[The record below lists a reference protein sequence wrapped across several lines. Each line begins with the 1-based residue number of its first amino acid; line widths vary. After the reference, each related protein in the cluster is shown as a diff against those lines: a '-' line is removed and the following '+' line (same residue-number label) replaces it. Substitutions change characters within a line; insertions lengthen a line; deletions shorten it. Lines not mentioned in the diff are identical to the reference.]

1 MYSNEVNLSGSN
13 VMGVLYLTE
22 KYMMPS
28 LAEKFKEYLQKNMDP
43 SNVFSI
49 LPVAQKYEE
58 KDLVE
63 GCWKVID
70 EKTEEAVKSEV
81 FATIERTLLEAV
93 VLRHTLSIE
102 EIDLFEAVDFW
113 DTKKCE
119 RQNLKANGGAK
130 RRIIGDEIVKAVRS
144 PTMTQKDLEST
155 VLASDILTKE
165 EIVSLIRHL
174 NSVSSSP
181 AGFPETK
188 RAYRY
193 TSEIQL
199 CCRFKNMSTGWYY
212 SSGSR
217 HVLKFSED
225 KSTALH
231 GVRLFGNKNSTYSV
245 DLTLLNQQTGSALVS
260 LKIEAVA
267 PKKSQGNGFDYYG
280 IEMFFGQKALLKGNT
295 RYCLSATIT
304 GFLSHHGENG
314 VSTKH
319 CSGVTFP
326 FTYSTY
332 PDNETTTIQGQF
344 PKLLFSL

>member
-231 GVRLFGNKNSTYSV
+231 HNMECVCLATRTI
-245 DLTLLNQQTGSALVS
+245 LT
-260 LKIEAVA
+260 
-267 PKKSQGNGFDYYG
+267 
-280 IEMFFGQKALLKGNT
+280 
-295 RYCLSATIT
+295 R
-304 GFLSHHGENG
+304 
-314 VSTKH
+314 
-319 CSGVTFP
+319 
-326 FTYSTY
+326 
-332 PDNETTTIQGQF
+332 
-344 PKLLFSL
+344 